1 MSEQQR
7 EREIV
12 ERYKILL
19 NERDAIAG
27 MILERQSDLDEHLLV
42 LKTLK
47 NCQGDRKAWRLVG
60 DVLVERTVE
69 SVIPEIEK
77 NRDNLSGVVDN
88 AKQQLENKA
97 KEMREFE
104 KKHNIRIKD
113 RNDGGNTMQKEDSKA
128 QQGVLVK

>member
-12 ERYKILL
+12 ERYKMLL

-47 NCQGDRKAWRLVG
+47 SCQGDRKAWRLVG

-77 NRDNLSGVVDN
+77 NKDNLSGVVDN

-113 RNDGGNTMQKEDSKA
+113 RNDGGNTLQKEDSKA